1 MTKPKSKPNE
11 EFVGSG
17 LTPEEQSRGKK
28 IFAEY
33 RKSYPQLN
41 KPSNLQLLEELVW
54 LECLQERYKK
64 QVGIVTSPSTTP
76 DGKVKIEPVPGHLQ
90 DSISE
95 NLTQIIELKT
105 KLSLFEDKQI
115 LDAFRVLDE
124 MIKKAAEHRKLF
136 PLQYKVTCP
145 HCTKIFFLKRKT
157 EGHDTFISP
166 FYADDKILKNDEL
179 HACWKEGIL
188 PKVRYAKALG
198 VSPDYIA
205 WLDEKIYKNGKP
217 KEA

>member
-105 KLSLFEDKQI
+105 KLGLFEEQQQ
-115 LDAFRVLDE
+115 LDAYKDLE
-124 MIKKAAEHRKLF
+124 SAQKKFAQYRREH
-136 PLQYKVTCP
+136 PLEFKTTCP
-145 HCTKIFFLKRKT
+145 HCTKYFFLKRRT
-157 EGHDTFISP
+157 TNYEEFISP
-166 FYADDKILKNDEL
+166 FYADDKVLKNTPL
-179 HACWKEGIL
+179 HNLFKAGKVTKEE
-188 PKVRYAKALG
+188 YASVLG
-198 VSPDYIA
+198 VSPDYVQ
-205 WLDEKIYKNGKP
+205 WLEEHFYHGKSA
-217 KEA
+217 EA

>member
-33 RKSYPQLN
+33 RKAYPQLN

-64 QVGIVTSPSTTP
+64 QVGIVTFPSTGS

-105 KLSLFEDKQI
+105 KLGLFEEQQQ
-115 LDAFRVLDE
+115 LDAYKDLEILR
-124 MIKKAAEHRKLF
+124 KKAEEYRRQN
-136 PLQYKVTCP
+136 PLSYKCTCP
-145 HCTKIFFLKRKT
+145 FCSKIFFLKRKT
-157 EGHDTFISP
+157 ENFEEFKSP
-166 FYADDKILKNDEL
+166 FYIDDKVLKNTPL
-179 HACWKEGIL
+179 FRLYKLGKINKEEFAE
-188 PKVRYAKALG
+188 VLG
-198 VSPDYIA
+198 VSPDYVL
-205 WLDEKIYKNGKP
+205 WLEEKIYGHGVS